1 VAWLQD
7 MVQAGLDS
15 AEIAAR
21 FTEKGLKRTQKA
33 IQRKRERETRAD
45 PMAWHAMI
53 APAPKCAPRWDQPAT
68 IEAARA
74 LTLFD
79 IHAPFHDAEWTNW
92 VIGTAKRFGCTACI
106 IGGDLVDFA
115 AFSKWGRQERVEA
128 EDEIRTARQ
137 IVRALARSFETVV
150 YGAGN
155 HEMRLPRITGN
166 LLELR
171 DAMEMFV
178 NQANVIVSDYHYSVL
193 VSNGVEFQI
202 EHPKNSSS
210 LPTRVPTKLAEKYH
224 RHILSGHGHLWGQAR
239 DVSGEYW
246 GIDVGVCADP
256 ERLAY
261 NTKSH
266 STRPM
271 MNQGA
276 AMVLDGVPMLLEPAK
291 RRLVDRLVL
300 QDAA

>member
-1 VAWLQD
+1 
-7 MVQAGLDS
+7 MVCAGLDS
-15 AEIAAR
+15 AEIAER
-21 FTEKGLKRTQKA
+21 FAERGIKRTQKA
-33 IQRKRERETRAD
+33 VQRKRERETRKD
-45 PMAWHAMI
+45 PMGWHAMV
-53 APAPKCAPRWDQPAT
+53 APAPKCAPRFDQPARV
-68 IEAARA
+68 EATRA
-74 LTLFD
+74 LTIFD
-79 IHAPFHDAEWTNW
+79 VHAPFHDADWVNW
-92 VIGTAKRFGCTACI
+92 CVGTALRFGCDTCI

-137 IVRALARSFETVV
+137 IVRALAQSFATVV

-178 NQANVIVSDYHYSVL
+178 NDRNVIVSDYHFSIL
-193 VSNGVEFQI
+193 VSAGVEFQI

-210 LPTRVPTKLAEKYH
+210 IPARVPTKLAEKYH
-224 RHILSGHGHLWGQAR
+224 RHILAGHGHLWGKAR
-239 DVSGEYW
+239 DISATYW
-246 GIDVGVCADP
+246 GVDVGVCADP

-276 AMVLDGVPMLLEPAK
+276 AMVLDGVPFLLEPAT
-291 RRLVDRLVL
+291 RALVDRLVL
-300 QDAA
+300 QDVK

>member
-1 VAWLQD
+1 

-15 AEIAAR
+15 AEIAER
-21 FTEKGLKRTQKA
+21 FAERGIKRTQKA
-33 IQRKRERETRAD
+33 IQRKRARETRQD
-45 PMAWHAMI
+45 PASWHAMV
-53 APAPKCAPRWDQPAT
+53 APAPRCAPKWDKPVK

-74 LTLFD
+74 LALFD
-79 IHAPFHDAEWTNW
+79 IHAPFHDSDWINW
-92 VIGTAKRFGCTACI
+92 CIGTALRFGCTACI

-137 IVRALARSFETVV
+137 IVRALGQSFETVV
-150 YGAGN
+150 YGSGN

-178 NQANVIVSDYHYSVL
+178 NQSNVIVSDYHCSVL

-202 EHPKNSSS
+202 EHPKNASSI
-210 LPTRVPTKLAEKYH
+210 PTRVPTKLAEKYH
-224 RHILSGHGHLWGQAR
+224 RHILGGHGHLWGEAR

-246 GIDVGVCADP
+246 GIDAGVCADP

-261 NTKSH
+261 HMKCHN
-266 STRPM
+266 TRPA

-276 AMVLDGVPMLLEPAK
+276 AMVLDGVPMLLEPAQ
-291 RRLVDRLVL
+291 RALVDRLVL
-300 QDAA
+300 QEVA